1 MRYDIKNIK
10 KLDNGKRVLKTSIPK
25 PIPKKDDDIY
35 VITQETDRLDLLAN
49 EYYGDSRLWWIIAQ
63 ANNINGVNIG
73 LDAGIQLRIPK
84 NKFDVINNI

>member
-25 PIPKKDDDIY
+25 SIPKRDDDIY

-73 LDAGIQLRIPK
+73 LEAGVQLRIPK